1 MTEARYV
8 TSELPGNER
17 YTLLYMDDALVADNA
32 ELVRRLAGLAAVKHT
47 DVAQGLRLAASGR
60 DAWLDVSDETL
71 YEHQTN
77 LEKRLVAARNDAAKL
92 EARLANERYTSQAPA
107 HLVEESRQQ
116 LASKQALIER
126 LVKELQVIE

>member
-1 MTEARYV
+1 M
-8 TSELPGNER
+8 
-17 YTLLYMDDALVADNA
+17 ADNA
-32 ELVRRLAGLAAVKHT
+32 ELVRRLAGLAAVEHT
-47 DVAQGLRLAASGR
+47 DVARGLRLAASGR

-116 LASKQALIER
+116 LANKQALIER

>member
-1 MTEARYV
+1 M
-8 TSELPGNER
+8 
-17 YTLLYMDDALVADNA
+17 
-32 ELVRRLAGLAAVKHT
+32 
-47 DVAQGLRLAASGR
+47 
-60 DAWLDVSDETL
+60 
-71 YEHQTN
+71 
-77 LEKRLVAARNDAAKL
+77 VAARNDAAKL

>member
-1 MTEARYV
+1 VE
-8 TSELPGNER
+8 
-17 YTLLYMDDALVADNA
+17 
-32 ELVRRLAGLAAVKHT
+32 HT
-47 DVAQGLRLAASGR
+47 DVARGLRLAASGR